1 MKQIIELLIYID
13 ENKIAYNIESEIPF
27 CPDHRE
33 GAAHLFGEIDL
44 AIEYGLIDEYDH
56 SRLQR
61 KIIETS
67 FACKITDEI
76 YIYERDNKTFQKAY
90 VVENGLSQKYVLV
103 SELITP
109 LEALCENCIGG
120 VWYVVSWQNFTKV
133 ISNENMSY
141 RKI

>member
-1 MKQIIELLIYID
+1 MKQIIDLLIYID
-13 ENKIAYNIESEIPF
+13 DNKIAYNIESEIPY
-27 CPDHRE
+27 CPDHCE

-44 AIEYGLIDEYDH
+44 AIEYGLIDEYDYN
-56 SRLQR
+56 RLER

-67 FACKITDEI
+67 FTCKITDQI
-76 YIYERDNKTFQKAY
+76 YIYESDNKTFPKAY
-90 VVENGLSQKYVLV
+90 VVEDGLSQKYVLL
-103 SELITP
+103 SKLITP
-109 LEALCENCIGG
+109 LETLWENCIGG